1 MDKKILLIIMLL
13 MILLLFIIGILYDN
27 YNTRKINN
35 DLKQKLYEI
44 RVRCIELENDRV
56 ARLIKEV

>member
-1 MDKKILLIIMLL
+1 MDKKILLIIILL

-35 DLKQKLYEI
+35 DLKQKLYETRI
-44 RVRCIELENDRV
+44 RCVELENERID
-56 ARLIKEV
+56 RLIKE